1 MVEEGDKIVYLK
13 DKIDKL
19 FEMYRNSF
27 SKQSKSL
34 LKTLERNENKINY
47 KNCSYETLLPD
58 GGLYKISSLKKYV
71 SLYSLLKDLI
81 TRKVNLNN
89 AIDA

>member
-47 KNCSYETLLPD
+47 KN
-58 GGLYKISSLKKYV
+58 
-71 SLYSLLKDLI
+71 
-81 TRKVNLNN
+81 
-89 AIDA
+89 